1 MSNKDATAVSHIL
14 ICVSD
19 LDRSLTFHRNILGM
33 RVAADRIQDTATGC
47 LLHVYKHPRRPRRRV
62 RLMFC
67 QHDTSPTIAMTSHSG
82 DSPDGES
89 IKLDQIGISH
99 ISFSV
104 PGVKALPEELISPK
118 IPEVRMM

>member
-1 MSNKDATAVSHIL
+1 
-14 ICVSD
+14 
-19 LDRSLTFHRNILGM
+19 
-33 RVAADRIQDTATGC
+33 
-47 LLHVYKHPRRPRRRV
+47 
-62 RLMFC
+62 MFC

-104 PGVKALPEELISPK
+104 PGVKVLPEELISKGVQTAGPLEARTDPRGNSGSFYVYDPDG
-118 IPEVRMM
+118 ILIQFDGGGERGSD